1 MIFVDSS
8 VILNVMFET
17 QLTELARKVIESNE
31 PKITSDTVI
40 DEVYLVV
47 LKKVLLPES
56 RSTRGLKRLLKKDV
70 KAREKAGELL
80 ALVLG
85 SIHAMGIVVV
95 GDAKWDAVGELVS
108 EYGLLPHDAR
118 ILATA
123 IEYGCER
130 LATLDDDFKVVK
142 DVVELVPGKP

>member
-1 MIFVDSS
+1 MFVDSS

-40 DEVYLVV
+40 DEVYLIV

-56 RSTRGLKRLLKKDV
+56 RSTRGLKRLLRKDP

-85 SIHAMGIVVV
+85 SIHAMDIVVV

-108 EYGLLPHDAR
+108 EYGLLPHD
-118 ILATA
+118 ATA

-142 DVVELVPGKP
+142 DVVELVPGKD